1 MTSTFAPA
9 VDQGMYEPTSL
20 EIIQEHLDWMKACEK
35 FSVNTQEDA
44 RRVLLAGERGLGA
57 LATADA
63 DELAAWLSTGRNPRT
78 QEPWSR
84 QTKATYRQ
92 HLRRFFAWAVEEEWI
107 DFDPSTRLPRARVPK
122 GRPRPCE
129 DAEADLAVTALP
141 MPFKLHAR
149 LARWAGLRCVE
160 VARLQRE
167 DVTPTQIYVFG
178 KGDKPAVLPNHPRIW
193 ELVEPLPSGP
203 VTRKPRSQAGL
214 DHWVST
220 ETAEQL
226 RAIGAR
232 ITMHQLRHWFGT
244 WLLETTGNM
253 EIVRQLM
260 RHESMETTRGYT
272 LVATSKLREAVLG
285 LPDISVR

>member
-1 MTSTFAPA
+1 MTSAFAPP

-35 FSVNTQEDA
+35 FSINTQEDA
-44 RRVLLAGERGLGA
+44 RRVLLAAERDLGG
-57 LATADA
+57 LATADEV
-63 DELAAWLSTGRNPRT
+63 ELRAWLANDG
-78 QEPWSR
+78 WGR

-107 DFDPSTRLPRARVPK
+107 DWDPSTRLARPRVPK
-122 GRPRPCE
+122 GVPRPCT

-149 LARWAGLRCVE
+149 LARWAGLRCIE
-160 VARLQRE
+160 VARLRRE
-167 DVTPTQIYVFG
+167 DVTPTQIYVLG

-193 ELVEPLPSGP
+193 ELIEPLPSGP

-220 ETAEQL
+220 ETAEQM
-226 RAIGAR
+226 RAIGVA
-232 ITMHQLRHWFGT
+232 ITMHQLRHKYCT
-244 WLLETTGNM
+244 DLLEVTGNM
-253 EIVRQLM
+253 EIVRLLA
-260 RHESMETTRGYT
+260 RHESMDTTRGYT
-272 LVATSKLREAVLG
+272 LVGQTKLQDAVLG

>member
-1 MTSTFAPA
+1 MTSTFAPP

-20 EIIQEHLDWMKACEK
+20 EIIQEHVDWMKASEK

-44 RRVLLAGERGLGA
+44 RRVLLACELDLGA

-63 DELAAWLSTGRNPRT
+63 DELAAWLTAGRDPRT
-78 QEPWSR
+78 GKPWGR

-107 DFDPSTRLPRARVPK
+107 DWDPSTRLPRPRVPK
-122 GRPRPCE
+122 GVPRPCT

-149 LARWAGLRCVE
+149 LARWAGLRCLE
-160 VARLQRE
+160 VARLHRE
-167 DVTPTQIYVFG
+167 HVTAKQIYVFG
-178 KGDKPAVLPNHPRIW
+178 KGDKPAMLPNHPRIW
-193 ELVEPLPSGP
+193 ELVESLPSGP

-226 RAIGAR
+226 RAIGVA
-232 ITMHQLRHWFGT
+232 ITMHQLRHWFAT
-244 WLLETTGNM
+244 DLLKTTGNM
-253 EIVRQLM
+253 EYVRRLM
-260 RHESMETTRGYT
+260 RHESMDTTRGYT
-272 LVATSKLREAVLG
+272 LVGQTELQDAVLG
-285 LPDISVR
+285 LTDISDR